1 LPRTRVHHRDI
12 VVIGAS
18 AGGVEAFSRLVAD
31 LPADLPAAVFVVLH
45 VSPTARSHLPEILS
59 RRGALPARHA
69 VDGDAVEPGRIL
81 IAPPDRHL
89 VLAEGHVNVV
99 RGPRQN
105 SCRPSIDVLFR
116 SAAASYGTRVV
127 GVVMS
132 GYLDDGASGL
142 RELSEAGGIAIV
154 QDPADAISPE
164 MPENAIVA
172 ARPRHILKVEEISRL
187 VARLAAGGVEAE
199 GGDPTSGR
207 RRQGVARAN
216 AAGLL
221 INEDGA
227 AGNPTGLTC
236 PECHGVLWVG
246 PNLGSPVLHCPVGH
260 AFSPE
265 SLHEQ
270 QRVSVEQSLWA
281 AVRSLREQAA
291 LADNIASRAEG
302 GERPSIAAR
311 YRSRERRARAH
322 ATALERLIG
331 DDPGLDEGPGD
342 FA

>member
-1 LPRTRVHHRDI
+1 LPRSSVHHRDI

-18 AGGVEAFSRLVAD
+18 AGGVEALSRLVPD
-31 LPADLPAAVFVVLH
+31 LPSDLAAAVFVVLH
-45 VSPTARSHLPEILS
+45 VSPNARSHLPEILS
-59 RRGALPARHA
+59 RLGSLPARHA
-69 VDGDAVEPGRIL
+69 VDGDLVEPGRIL

-89 VLAEGHVNVV
+89 VLAEGHVNVA

-127 GVVMS
+127 GIVLS

-142 RELSEAGGIAIV
+142 RELVEAGGIAVV
-154 QDPADAISPE
+154 QDPSEALSPE

-172 ARPRHILKVEEISRL
+172 AHPRHILGVDDIGAL
-187 VARLAAGGVEAE
+187 VVRLASGGVEAE
-199 GGDPTSGR
+199 GGDPTSRR
-207 RRQGVARAN
+207 RRQRLARFN
-216 AAGLL
+216 SAGLL
-221 INEDGA
+221 VGGSGTIGT
-227 AGNPTGLTC
+227 PTGLTC

-291 LADNIASRAEG
+291 L
-302 GERPSIAAR
+302 
-311 YRSRERRARAH
+311 
-322 ATALERLIG
+322 ERLLG
-331 DDPGLDEGPGD
+331 DDPGLDEGAGD

>member
-18 AGGVEAFSRLVAD
+18 AGGVEALSRLVAD
-31 LPADLPAAVFVVLH
+31 LPVDLPAAIFVVLH
-45 VSPTARSHLPEILS
+45 VSPNARSHLPEILS

-69 VDGDAVEPGRIL
+69 LDGDAVERGRIL

-89 VLAEGHVNVV
+89 VMAKGHVNVV

-116 SAAASYGTRVV
+116 SAAASYGSRVV

-142 RELSEAGGIAIV
+142 RELSEAGGIAVV
-154 QDPADAISPE
+154 QDPADALSPE
-164 MPENAIVA
+164 MPDNAIA
-172 ARPRHILKVEEISRL
+172 AAHPRHILRAEDISSL
-187 VARLAAGGVEAE
+187 LARLAAGGVEAE
-199 GGDPTSGR
+199 GGDSTPGR
-207 RRQGVARAN
+207 RRQRLARVN
-216 AAGLL
+216 ATGLL
-221 INEDGA
+221 ISGDGA
-227 AGNPTGLTC
+227 FGSPTGLTC

-246 PNLGSPVLHCPVGH
+246 PTLGSPVLHCPVGH

-291 LADNIASRAEG
+291 LADNIASRAED
-302 GERPSIAAR
+302 GERPSIGAR
-311 YRSRERRARAH
+311 YRSRERRAREH
-322 ATALERLIG
+322 AAALERLLG
-331 DDPGLDEGPGD
+331 DDPGLDEGPRD